1 MSQKFK
7 LREEADAD
15 LDAIWEYIAVDDVTA
30 ANAVLN
36 RITDT
41 LDWLAETPM
50 AGRARPELGAGL
62 RSFAVRGYS
71 IFYTPGGGN
80 SIDVLRI
87 MHGRQNIEPDDF
99 KDH

>member
-1 MSQKFK
+1 MSRKFR

-15 LDAIWEYIAVDDVTA
+15 LDAIWEYIAVDDATA
-30 ANAVLN
+30 ANAVLS

-41 LDWLAETPM
+41 LDWLAETPR
-50 AGRARPELGAGL
+50 AGRARPKLGTDL

-71 IFYTPGGGN
+71 IFYTPGVGH

-87 MHGRQNIEPDDF
+87 MHGRQNIEPEDF
-99 KDH
+99 S